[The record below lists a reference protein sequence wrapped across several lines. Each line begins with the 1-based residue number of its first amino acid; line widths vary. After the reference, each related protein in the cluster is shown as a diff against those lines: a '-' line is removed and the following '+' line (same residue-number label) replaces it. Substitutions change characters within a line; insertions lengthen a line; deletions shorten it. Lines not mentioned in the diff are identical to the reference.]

1 MNVKYDHPFNILEIF
16 TIARWKQSNLVNHA
30 KRICNAQPG
39 TEFLFRI
46 FQRSSASAVEETK
59 QRRYCGRFWD
69 KLSLFSLHSSNL
81 HHVVCLWPTDNLATK
96 EVYGEVPFYAPARWL
111 TGTNRPTSSGRKFAV
126 SLPVTAVQR
135 PELETHSWS
144 PGDKS
149 DKAIL
154 MY

>member
-1 MNVKYDHPFNILEIF
+1 MLSTIIPSIFWKYLQSPGGSKVIWLTMPNGSAMHSQGQSSCLESFKGPPPPQSRKQNKGDIVKD
-16 TIARWKQSNLVNHA
+16 S
-30 KRICNAQPG
+30 G
-39 TEFLFRI
+39 T
-46 FQRSSASAVEETK
+46 SS
-59 QRRYCGRFWD
+59 
-69 KLSLFSLHSSNL
+69 LSSLHSSNL